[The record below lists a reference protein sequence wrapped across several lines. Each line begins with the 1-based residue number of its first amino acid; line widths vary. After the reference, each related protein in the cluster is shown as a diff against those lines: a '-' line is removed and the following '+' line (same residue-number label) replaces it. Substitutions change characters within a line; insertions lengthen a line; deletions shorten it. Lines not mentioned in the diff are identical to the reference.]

1 MGSVRQEKATR
12 VNLIDNILLP
22 PNNFKV
28 VVEVGIVFFFFS
40 RHFSWTSSSLGN
52 RYDQSWLGGQVN
64 RFGYM
69 VNHGEMCE

>member
-22 PNNFKV
+22 PNTFKV
-28 VVEVGIVFFFFS
+28 VVEVGIVFFFFFFLS

-52 RYDQSWLGGQVN
+52 SAIDMINPG
-64 RFGYM
+64 
-69 VNHGEMCE
+69 

>member
-28 VVEVGIVFFFFS
+28 VVEVGIVFFFS
-40 RHFSWTSSSLGN
+40 RHFSWTSSSLG

-64 RFGYM
+64 RFGYNM
-69 VNHGEMCE
+69 VNHGEMCA